1 MRIIDIEY
9 EIAATNEGITKSAKV
24 QFTTDAKFS
33 NVRRMYRSSTP
44 DPVGEVEN
52 IFDAK
57 MSNIE
62 GNEIGT
68 IISIDGNTAVVEYE
82 DGRTATVSIR
92 GS

>member
-24 QFTTDAKFS
+24 TFTTDAKFS

-57 MSNIE
+57 MGSVA
-62 GNEIGT
+62 GNEIAT
-68 IISIDGNTAVVEYE
+68 VTAIDGNTATVEYE
-82 DGRTATVSIR
+82 DGRTATVR
-92 GS
+92 WA